1 MVYLKQILI
10 IILFI
15 ISFLFLFALPILI
28 INYRQRI
35 FFSKIATKYHLK
47 YESNKYKITRDFPI
61 AKGYIGKKWIYI
73 QASSLGSYTY
83 NQNYDTHKFASPSIL
98 TGIQT
103 NNKKINHFVLIQTK
117 EILADE
123 YVSTDNFY
131 DYFTVEILP
140 KEYQSKIFK
149 NYIQQEIINYSK
161 NKTLLNI
168 MLDNGYLISTA
179 NYELT
184 STKRYK
190 ETVSKIELLKTI
202 SKQIDDN

>member
-1 MVYLKQILI
+1 MVYLKQVLI

-15 ISFLFLFALPILI
+15 CSFLFLFALPVLI
-28 INYRQRI
+28 INYRQRV

-47 YESNKYKITRDFPI
+47 QEYNKFKITRDFPVV
-61 AKGYIGKKWIYI
+61 KGYIGKYWVYI
-73 QASSLGSYTY
+73 QATALGSYSY
-83 NQNYDTHKFASPSIL
+83 NQNYDTHKFASPSVL

-103 NNKKINHFVLIQTK
+103 NNKKLTHFVLLQTK
-117 EILADE
+117 EILADK
-123 YVSTDNFY
+123 YVSTDSFY
-131 DYFTVEILP
+131 DYFTVEVLP

-149 NYIQQEIINYSK
+149 NYIQQEIINCSK

-168 MLDNGYLISTA
+168 ILDNGYLKSTA

-184 STKRYK
+184 STKRYE

-202 SKQIDDN
+202 SKQIDSN